1 MRTDHGPDLSGS
13 GRSARRWRAAA
24 LLATGVAIGVAMTAT
39 PVSGHIGNSVT
50 HLWNAHLKS
59 KTDAR
64 YYTKAQSNTRFLGSG
79 EKAADAEQ
87 LDGLDSTAFLRSD
100 AVAGGDLTG
109 TYPDPAIADGAVTIP
124 KLAPEVGLGFFT
136 GRVNDLSV
144 SSDSAGAASG
154 VSQAVARGPV
164 PVVGAETLSPDRPTR
179 VSELFAR
186 LSTPSTGP
194 TSVRLNT
201 YAPGG
206 AFITQILC
214 DIPAGG
220 SECAVAGPSGI
231 VPAHSLLQLTID
243 INPAIPPPPG
253 TDVLFSWRAQAP

>member
-1 MRTDHGPDLSGS
+1 MRTDHGPGMSGS

-24 LLATGVAIGVAMTAT
+24 LLAAGIAIGVAMTAT

-64 YYTKAQSNTRFLGSG
+64 YYTKAQANARY
-79 EKAADAEQ
+79 
-87 LDGLDSTAFLRSD
+87 LRSD
-100 AVAGGDLTG
+100 AAAGGDLTG
-109 TYPDPAIADGAVTIP
+109 AFPNPAIADGAVTIP

-164 PVVGAETLSPDRPTR
+164 PVVGAETLSPDRPIR
-179 VSELFAR
+179 MSELFAR
-186 LSTPSTGP
+186 S
-194 TSVRLNT
+194 SVALPNGAAVYLNA

-214 DIPAGG
+214 QIAPGG
-220 SECAVAGPSGI
+220 SECAVAGPSGV
-231 VPAHSLLQLTID
+231 VPPHSLLQVTVD
-243 INPAIPPPPG
+243 INPANPPPAG
-253 TDVLFSWRAQAP
+253 TDVLFSWRAQA

>member
-1 MRTDHGPDLSGS
+1 MRTDHGPRMSGS

-64 YYTKAQSNTRFLGSG
+64 YYTKAQANGRYMRAG
-79 EKAADAEQ
+79 AP
-87 LDGLDSTAFLRSD
+87 
-100 AVAGGDLTG
+100 AGGDLTG
-109 TYPDPAIADGAVTIP
+109 SFPNPAIADGAVTDAKIAAGAVTIP

-136 GRVNDLSV
+136 GRVNDLSL
-144 SSDSAGAASG
+144 SSDSAGAVSG
-154 VSQAVARGPV
+154 MSQAVA
-164 PVVGAETLSPDRPTR
+164 VGANPLGGVETLSPDRPIR
-179 VSELFAR
+179 MSELFAR
-186 LSTPSTGP
+186 S
-194 TSVRLNT
+194 SVALPNGAAVYLNA

-214 DIPAGG
+214 QIAAGG
-220 SECAVAGPSGI
+220 SECAVAGPSGV
-231 VPAHSLLQLTID
+231 VPPHSLLQVTVD
-243 INPAIPPPPG
+243 INPANPPPVG